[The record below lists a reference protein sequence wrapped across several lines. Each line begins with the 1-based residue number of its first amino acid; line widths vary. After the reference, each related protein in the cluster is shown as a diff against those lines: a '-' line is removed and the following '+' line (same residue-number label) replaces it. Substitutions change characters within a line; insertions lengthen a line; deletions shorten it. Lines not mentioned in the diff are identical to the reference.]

1 MPSADLTRRELT
13 FGAQD
18 PITGWFKRIY
28 FVSTIRGSIQPQ
40 GASLTLLPVGSFSRY
55 PNTLFTGN
63 VVKEGDQIVDADLD
77 VYELNTVQKWSW
89 LNKFSHYTCEAV
101 KKQFTD
107 RPAASGTW
115 HLDSASLTTDPRSR
129 HKIYLDYWITAS
141 NLKKDDA
148 LTAAEY
154 ITCFDQADYP
164 IKHLFLSDLGLII
177 DLVFSV
183 GKEPATPRNT
193 HNHNIYAFEETVP
206 ITVYAVNKADVT
218 ATNLIEQAEQ
228 EIRRI
233 VTAHPIGSVR
243 FIHSTKHNPID
254 LGDRN
259 YLYSTTV
266 TIRYVRANPDFDPT
280 DPPAMP
286 YFSYGTGW
294 NYDGDRLSGGIEGT
308 WTTGDNPAIDS
319 RDFLK
324 LTRAGSNVSTVNGT
338 NLNLSTT
345 IYPKIRY
352 RYKCSNA
359 SVIPVITVG
368 FSSGTQTITLPNSTT
383 LTVGTATLTAAK
395 TVNTVTPSA
404 TVAAGSVDFDFFEIY
419 AGDYVLPN
427 CTKMSPPEFLSDAVI
442 KVPYMVGNRIQAL
455 GADSM
460 RITMTCDL
468 DVENDTVTWMRPQGS
483 SSKTDK
489 INVQVFNENRYAEA
503 VSGARNVPWHWV
515 NWGKGACK
523 MRLTRMSPSYA
534 NDNTIELEFTEYRL
548 SSAGVSHENANT
560 QYSLDQVT

>member
-1 MPSADLTRRELT
+1 MPSANLTRRGLS
-13 FGAQD
+13 FGAFD
-18 PITGWFKRIY
+18 PITGWPERIY
-28 FVSTIRGSIQPQ
+28 TESTIRGSIQPQ
-40 GASLTLLPVGSFSRY
+40 GASMSNLPVGSYSKY
-55 PNTLFTGN
+55 PHTLFTQY
-63 VVKEGDQIVDADLD
+63 VVHEGDQIIDADLD
-77 VYELNTVQKWSW
+77 TYELNTVTKWSW
-89 LNKFSHYTCEAV
+89 LNKFSHRTCEAV
-101 KKQFTD
+101 KKQFAN
-107 RPAASGTW
+107 RPATSGTW
-115 HLDSASLTTDPRSR
+115 HLDPDLYTTDPRSR
-129 HKIYLDYWITAS
+129 HKIYFDTYLTPANI
-141 NLKKDDA
+141 KKDDA
-148 LTAAEY
+148 LTNADY
-154 ITCFDQADYP
+154 MILFDQADYP
-164 IKHLFLSDLGLII
+164 LRYIFLPDLGLTV
-177 DLVFSV
+177 DLAFSIS
-183 GKEPATPRNT
+183 KEPATPRNT
-193 HNHNIYAFEETVP
+193 FNHRIYAFEETVP
-206 ITVYAVNKADVT
+206 VNLYAVNKADVT
-218 ATNLIEQAEQ
+218 ATNLVEQAEQ
-228 EIRRI
+228 EIRHI
-233 VTAHPIGSVR
+233 VTDHPLGSVR
-243 FIHSTKHNPID
+243 FIQSIKHTPID

-259 YLYSTTV
+259 YLSNTTV
-266 TIRYVRANPDFDPT
+266 TIRYVRANPDFNPT
-280 DPPAMP
+280 DSPAMP
-286 YFSYGTGW
+286 WFGFGTGW

-308 WTTGDNPAIDS
+308 WTTGDNPVIDS

-324 LTRAGSNVSTVNGT
+324 LTRAGSDVSTVNGT

-345 IYPKIRY
+345 VYPKFRY

-395 TVNTVTPSA
+395 TVNTVTASA
-404 TVAAGSVDFDFFEIY
+404 TVAAGSVYFDFFEIY

-427 CTKMSPPEFLSDAVI
+427 CTKLSPPEFLSDAVI

-483 SSKTDK
+483 TATDK